1 MAKSEVYSWRVSPET
16 KAALED
22 AARRHGQTVG
32 ALLQRIVRDWLD
44 AAQGSRGGD
53 EAEQARLH
61 AAAKASFGAI
71 RGGDPDRSARARET
85 IRTRLTKRRAS

>member
-1 MAKSEVYSWRVSPET
+1 MAKSEVYSWRLSPET

-22 AARRHGQTVG
+22 AARHHGQTVG

-44 AAQGSRGGD
+44 AGRGSMEGD

-61 AAAKASFGAI
+61 AAAKRCFGSI
-71 RGGDPDRSARARET
+71 RGGDPNRSERTRDT